1 MISKKQF
8 VAYDLGS
15 SRISAMAGEMQVNGE
30 LKILSA
36 EFKNSDDIRWGIVE
50 QHTGAAFKVS
60 ELQKYLQNSAKIA
73 EISMV
78 SVSVGA
84 KSMKMK
90 NDTVSRFVGKHNII
104 TDKLLAEMLEECE
117 RKSKNESV
125 EIFDVFPVSY
135 FVDGVR
141 MDEPV
146 GKTGSQIIGNYH
158 LIIGSSNIKT
168 QRDRCFEKT
177 GLVVE
182 HTPLSIE
189 ALSTVLIEDH
199 ERENGCALIN
209 FGATTTTLAVYSD
222 GILQKLL
229 VVPLG
234 SKNITKDIE
243 ELGVSE
249 THAERLKCL
258 KGVAMESLVDNPVY
272 VQIPSNKIE
281 NPPVKISTLFLAT
294 IIEARLEEM
303 LQPIFDTINSLEYQL
318 DAGVIIT
325 GGGSKLSN
333 IIDFIE
339 EKSGMN
345 TRFGNHSDWL
355 SNDTPEKFLDPS
367 FAQLVGTIILTNEY
381 RKEHPIEETEKDNGK
396 KPKIPKKGFRE
407 RVADGFIVFFGDEQK
422 LN

>member
-36 EFKNSDDIRWGIVE
+36 EFKNSDDVRWGIVE

-60 ELQKYLQNSAKIA
+60 ELQKYLQNSAKIP
-73 EISMV
+73 EISIA

-84 KSMKMK
+84 KSMKLK
-90 NDTVSRFVGKHNII
+90 SDTVSRFVGKPNVV
-104 TDKLLAEMLEECE
+104 TDKLLIEMHEECE

-125 EIFDVFPVSY
+125 EIFDVIPVSY
-135 FVDGVR
+135 FLDGKR

-158 LIIGSSNIKT
+158 VIIGSSNIKT

-189 ALSTVLIEDH
+189 ALSTVLLDEH
-199 ERENGCALIN
+199 ERETGCALIN

-222 GILQKLL
+222 GILQHLL

-243 ELGVSE
+243 ELGISE

-258 KGVAMESLVDNPVY
+258 KGQALESLVENPMY

-281 NPPVKISTLFLAT
+281 NPPVKISTQFLAT

-303 LQPIFDTINSLEYQL
+303 LQPIFDTLNSLKFQL
-318 DAGVIIT
+318 DAGIIIT

-339 EKSGMN
+339 QKIGMN

-355 SNDTPEKFLDPS
+355 SNDTPEKYLDPC

-381 RKEHPIEETEKDNGK
+381 RKEHPIEETEKEPGK
-396 KPKIPKKGFRE
+396 KPKIQKKGFRE
-407 RVADGFIVFFGDEQK
+407 RVADSIFEFFENEQK